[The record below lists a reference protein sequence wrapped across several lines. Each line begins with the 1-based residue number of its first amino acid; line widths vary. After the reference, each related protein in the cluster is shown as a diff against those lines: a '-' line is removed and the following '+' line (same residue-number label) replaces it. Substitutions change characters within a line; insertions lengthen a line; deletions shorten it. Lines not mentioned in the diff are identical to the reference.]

1 MRRKQTSGFSFDIL
15 APEVKLNILGKA
27 VYPTKVGILMSL
39 ACLCIFITASSFTFI
54 SYLDTTRPKISQEI
68 KNLSEEPLID
78 FIQDKHFPILFFYD
92 QEVIPVNSTDLPTFA
107 HVFLLKS
114 TFYESPIVGEPEEV
128 VYEKFDLVPCSALL
142 AQDNNATFAYESTD
156 VKETERW
163 RNLAYCFDNRGGS
176 MTLGGERGRK
186 TYEVV
191 ELKILPCIMGAD
203 CKSEEALSTLSYSI
217 ANPTA
222 VSNFGIKKSP
232 ISHDLK
238 DENYEYLNFDTC
250 TVHKMNLM
258 RAEIYEDQGFLSET
272 TRTSQYTV
280 LKKMQYAFR
289 SRNRTQITCTEEE
302 VDLLSCVPYFV
313 QELSVSNSL
322 LRVEREY
329 KGVVDSLGEVGG
341 ILDLIF
347 VVFHFI
353 YGFYNSG
360 ITQRALVK
368 SIYGVEQPEKVKG
381 NKEGKVG
388 DKIEKAEYKRALN
401 SVLNRSMDIV
411 AIAKEVNRVRFLCDF
426 LFTTD
431 IDAKIPAFLLMK
443 EGIPQKEDKP
453 LPSPSNLVSS
463 SVAVP
468 FIPTKMNRVKKRVK
482 PILRRMVD
490 RKKEQID
497 SNIDS
502 LSIKMES
509 IGNDTLEY
517 SLGPP
522 RAKKHEESIFAKKKS
537 SNQQIPYTGSNLV
550 DSKKED
556 SGMTELASHNPYGLT
571 DNKFT
576 LVSGLQQE
584 IRKIMEDQMKPKEK
598 KDSKDPFEVYK

>member
-1 MRRKQTSGFSFDIL
+1 M
-15 APEVKLNILGKA
+15 
-27 VYPTKVGILMSL
+27 
-39 ACLCIFITASSFTFI
+39 
-54 SYLDTTRPKISQEI
+54 
-68 KNLSEEPLID
+68 
-78 FIQDKHFPILFFYD
+78 
-92 QEVIPVNSTDLPTFA
+92 
-107 HVFLLKS
+107 
-114 TFYESPIVGEPEEV
+114 
-128 VYEKFDLVPCSALL
+128 
-142 AQDNNATFAYESTD
+142 
-156 VKETERW
+156 
-163 RNLAYCFDNRGGS
+163 
-176 MTLGGERGRK
+176 
-186 TYEVV
+186 
-191 ELKILPCIMGAD
+191 
-203 CKSEEALSTLSYSI
+203 
-217 ANPTA
+217 
-222 VSNFGIKKSP
+222 
-232 ISHDLK
+232 
-238 DENYEYLNFDTC
+238 
-250 TVHKMNLM
+250 
-258 RAEIYEDQGFLSET
+258 
-272 TRTSQYTV
+272 
-280 LKKMQYAFR
+280 
-289 SRNRTQITCTEEE
+289 
-302 VDLLSCVPYFV
+302 
-313 QELSVSNSL
+313 
-322 LRVEREY
+322 
-329 KGVVDSLGEVGG
+329 GEVGG

-368 SIYGVEQPEKVKG
+368 SIYGVEQPEKVKRI
-381 NKEGKVG
+381 KEG
-388 DKIEKAEYKRALN
+388 DKIEKVEYKRALN

-411 AIAKEVNRVRFLCDF
+411 AIAKEVNRVKFLCDF

-490 RKKEQID
+490 RTKEQID

-522 RAKKHEESIFAKKKS
+522 RAKKHEESIFAKNKS

-550 DSKKED
+550 DSNKEV

-584 IRKIMEDQMKPKEK
+584 IRKMMEDKMKPKEK
-598 KDSKDPFEVYK
+598 RIVKILLKYTSRGKTPQYPRKDNTTYKYIIYI